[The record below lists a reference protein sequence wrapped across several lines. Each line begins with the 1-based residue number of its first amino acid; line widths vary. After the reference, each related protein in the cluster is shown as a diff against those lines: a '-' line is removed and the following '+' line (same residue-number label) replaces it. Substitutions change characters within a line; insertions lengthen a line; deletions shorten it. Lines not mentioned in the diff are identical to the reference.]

1 MSLMLSDIRL
11 PLLIKSTLS
20 ENHQYKALPWNN
32 LDQLSCLWAVFTK
45 YKRNIQDGF
54 RLENLSWRLWYRQS
68 VLQKKI
74 EPKTSEDIDFS
85 TTNQDGNKQLTR
97 ARSLPDLSQWSQQK
111 LLLNSSDN
119 TMDVKQKFFITAT
132 ADDANSLD
140 EDKEQEE
147 EEEEEEEM
155 EPKQELLVFTKKTT
169 KFNCFS
175 SSATSALS
183 KPVSLLTDMLQ
194 RTESNV
200 SLVTNSG
207 LRRCQSRYCRLDQ
220 FFLNAA

>member
-1 MSLMLSDIRL
+1 M
-11 PLLIKSTLS
+11 
-20 ENHQYKALPWNN
+20 
-32 LDQLSCLWAVFTK
+32 FTK

-68 VLQKKI
+68 VLQKKV

-85 TTNQDGNKQLTR
+85 TASASTSSKQLTR
-97 ARSLPDLSQWSQQK
+97 TRSLPDLSQWSQQK
-111 LLLNSSDN
+111 QFLETSGQD
-119 TMDVKQKFFITAT
+119 MHVKQKFFISAK
-132 ADDANSLD
+132 DGVHLND
-140 EDKEQEE
+140 EDEE
-147 EEEEEEEM
+147 EEEEEDEDEDEDELEE
-155 EPKQELLVFTKKTT
+155 EPEQLMFAKKTT
-169 KFNCFS
+169 RFNSFS
-175 SSATSALS
+175 STASSALS

-207 LRRCQSRYCRLDQ
+207 LRRCQSKYCRLDQ

>member
-1 MSLMLSDIRL
+1 MSLILNDIHLS
-11 PLLIKSTLS
+11 LLIQTTLS
-20 ENHQYKALPWNN
+20 EHHQYKALPWNN

-68 VLQKKI
+68 VLQKKV

-85 TTNQDGNKQLTR
+85 TTSNKHLTR
-97 ARSLPDLSQWSQQK
+97 TRSLPDLSQWSQQK
-111 LLLNSSDN
+111 QLLEKPDHDMN
-119 TMDVKQKFFITAT
+119 MKQKFFITAIDE
-132 ADDANSLD
+132 AHLD
-140 EDKEQEE
+140 RDEEKDEE
-147 EEEEEEEM
+147 EEDEEEEDEEDE
-155 EPKQELLVFTKKTT
+155 EPEQLMFTKKTT
-169 KFNCFS
+169 RFNSFS
-175 SSATSALS
+175 STASSALS

-207 LRRCQSRYCRLDQ
+207 LRRCQSKYCRLDQ

>member
-1 MSLMLSDIRL
+1 M
-11 PLLIKSTLS
+11 TL
-20 ENHQYKALPWNN
+20 
-32 LDQLSCLWAVFTK
+32 CTVFTK

-68 VLQKKI
+68 VLQKKA

-85 TTNQDGNKQLTR
+85 ATNATTTANNKQLTR
-97 ARSLPDLSQWSQQK
+97 TRSLPDLSQWSQQK
-111 LLLNSSDN
+111 QLLSKSDHSMN
-119 TMDVKQKFFITAT
+119 MKQKFFITT
-132 ADDANSLD
+132 TDDTREED
-140 EDKEQEE
+140 EEEEEDTEDEIEE
-147 EEEEEEEM
+147 EEEEQ
-155 EPKQELLVFTKKTT
+155 QEQLLFTKETT
-169 KFNCFS
+169 KFNRFS
-175 SSATSALS
+175 STASSALS

>member
-1 MSLMLSDIRL
+1 MSLILNDIHL

-20 ENHQYKALPWNN
+20 EHRQYKALPWNN

-68 VLQKKI
+68 VLQRKM
-74 EPKTSEDIDFS
+74 EPRTSEDIDFS
-85 TTNQDGNKQLTR
+85 TTNQNGNKQLIR

-111 LLLNSSDN
+111 QLLNSSDTKTN
-119 TMDVKQKFFITAT
+119 VKQKFFITST
-132 ADDANSLD
+132 ADDTSSVD
-140 EDKEQEE
+140 EE
-147 EEEEEEEM
+147 EEQEEEEM
-155 EPKQELLVFTKKTT
+155 EPKQEQLVFTKNTT
-169 KFNCFS
+169 KLNSFS
-175 SSATSALS
+175 STATSALS

-200 SLVTNSG
+200 SLVTSSG

-220 FFLNAA
+220 FFLNTA

>member
-1 MSLMLSDIRL
+1 MSLILNDIHL
-11 PLLIKSTLS
+11 PLLIKTTLS

-32 LDQLSCLWAVFTK
+32 LDQLSSLWAVFTK

-68 VLQKKI
+68 VLQKKV

-85 TTNQDGNKQLTR
+85 TASASTSSKQLTR
-97 ARSLPDLSQWSQQK
+97 TRSLPDLSQWSQQK
-111 LLLNSSDN
+111 QFLETSGQD
-119 TMDVKQKFFITAT
+119 MHVKQKFFISAK
-132 ADDANSLD
+132 DGVHLND
-140 EDKEQEE
+140 EDEE
-147 EEEEEEEM
+147 EEEEPEQLM
-155 EPKQELLVFTKKTT
+155 FAKKTT
-169 KFNCFS
+169 RFNSFS
-175 SSATSALS
+175 STASSALS

-207 LRRCQSRYCRLDQ
+207 LRRCQSKYCRLDQ